1 MEIRKL
7 TKDDYIPWEDV
18 RSYSFSY
25 TRRIDTVDEKYLYLN
40 PEQAFGV
47 FVKNK
52 LAAGG
57 YRFHMKQNIR
67 GNIVDMGGISS
78 VASAPEY
85 RRQGYVRQIMDAHFV
100 EMNRLDQHVS
110 VVYPFKPE
118 FYERMG
124 YAIIAI
130 NVNIELPINK
140 LRSYKQQI
148 EYERLDRLE
157 GGIHLRNFHRKEI
170 VPKYHGM
177 IDRSDSRWTR
187 KDEKAPGVIM
197 LARINDELVAAGAY
211 TISGYGGLMESGEYF
226 WTSVRGREA
235 ALGWAARHVDQVKT
249 FRLHL
254 PPRENTGYWL
264 DDFRG
269 RIQMNETS
277 GFAMGRIINLEV
289 LNGLPVPVGSTK
301 NSIRIVDEQCQWN
314 NKTIQLS
321 EIDGRL
327 VVEDT
332 ADKGEQVSIQ
342 AVAAAVYGA
351 VGPGELVNKGWA
363 TEDGEK
369 ILLDFFPPYEAYV
382 WDVF

>member
-25 TRRIDTVDEKYLYLN
+25 TRRIDSLDEKYLYLN

-47 FVKNK
+47 FVNNK

-67 GNIVDMGGISS
+67 GNIVDMGGISA

-100 EMNRLDQHVS
+100 EMNRLGQYVS

-118 FYERMG
+118 FYEHMG

-140 LRSYKQQI
+140 LRSYRQKI

-187 KDEKAPGVIM
+187 KDEKAPGVVM

-211 TISGYGGLMESGEYF
+211 TISGYGGMMESGEYF
-226 WTSVRGREA
+226 WTSVQGREA
-235 ALGWAARHVDQVKT
+235 ALGWAARHIDQVKT

-254 PPRENTGYWL
+254 PPNENTGYWL

-277 GFAMGRIINLEV
+277 GFAMGRIVNLEV
-289 LNGLPVPVGSTK
+289 LNGLPVPVGSDSK
-301 NSIRIVDEQCQWN
+301 SIRIVDEQCQWN

-321 EIDGRL
+321 EIDGKL

-332 ADKGEQVSIQ
+332 TDKGAQVSIQ

-369 ILLDFFPPYEAYV
+369 ILLDFFPQYEAYV